1 MEGSVDFKG
10 EDILAA
16 DLKAQSVLTGPD
28 FKVVRP
34 LAFARKAVLRG
45 DHRMVRLRPGLSVHT
60 SDTTTLQDLT
70 TAIEQPAG
78 LTVMV
83 FLEGDVDASIGGV
96 PLEVGR
102 KQDGPV
108 RGVMVSRARADRF
121 VRRARKGERMRKVV
135 VTCSPEWVADCG
147 FDGSL
152 ERNVVAE
159 FCATH
164 LARFE
169 WVASPAFVAIA
180 EQMLHSPRSPCYP
193 EHLYLESRA
202 LDLLGEAFSAL
213 GERGGSHAHPTLSP
227 SDQRRLQLVEDTIA
241 ASAGEAPTA
250 KSRVTAPALPTAA
263 AAWRDVHLLPSVN
276 AMAARRTRVG
286 ARSTAARSFSVV
298 ASVDIARNSFRPS
311 RRPRACAAPTVRGA
325 DGAFGAGG
333 GSSFGSGVSSSS

>member
-241 ASAGEAPTA
+241 ASAGEAPTVERIA
-250 KSRVTAPALPTAA
+250 RQCGMSVSSLQRLFRLGHGVSVSDHIRRASLLRA
-263 AAWRDVHLLPSVN
+263 RHLLEREGVSVAEAAHRAGYSSPAN
-276 AMAARRTRVG
+276 FATAFKRAFGLSPRDARRS
-286 ARSTAARSFSVV
+286 AR
-298 ASVDIARNSFRPS
+298 
-311 RRPRACAAPTVRGA
+311 G
-325 DGAFGAGG
+325 
-333 GSSFGSGVSSSS
+333 

>member
-1 MEGSVDFKG
+1 MNGGPERVDGSIDFKG

-28 FKVVRP
+28 FKVVHP

-45 DHRMVRLRPGLSVHT
+45 DHRMMVLRPGLSVHT

-70 TAIEQPAG
+70 TEIEQPAG

-102 KQDGPV
+102 KPGGPV
-108 RGVMVSRARADRF
+108 RGVMVSRAKPDRF

-135 VTCSPEWVADCG
+135 VTCSPDWVADCG
-147 FDGSL
+147 FGEAS

-159 FCATH
+159 FCSTH

-169 WVASPAFVAIA
+169 WIASPAFVAIA
-180 EQMLHSPRSPCYP
+180 EQMLHSPRSPSYP

-213 GERGGSHAHPTLSP
+213 GERGGSQAHPSLSP
-227 SDQRRLQLVEDTIA
+227 PDLRRLQLIEDRIA
-241 ASAGEAPTA
+241 ALAGEQPSVEQIARQCGMSVSSLQRLFRLGHGVSVSDHLRRA
-250 KSRVTAPALPTAA
+250 NLLRA
-263 AAWRDVHLLPSVN
+263 RHLLEREGVSVSQAAHRAGYSSPAN
-276 AMAARRTRVG
+276 FATAFKRAFGLSPREARRS
-286 ARSTAARSFSVV
+286 AR
-298 ASVDIARNSFRPS
+298 
-311 RRPRACAAPTVRGA
+311 G
-325 DGAFGAGG
+325 
-333 GSSFGSGVSSSS
+333 